1 MKIVLNPGGK
11 GRWQRNKNTI
21 ALYRK
26 REIMYEKTRFVC
38 FVLSNEN
45 RLLILR
51 EISLSDG
58 KRWGY
63 LRNKFNLNNNTLT
76 FHLNALLKAKMIVK
90 ENKKYIITDFGS
102 SSLDFVTELD
112 RIGRG

>member
-1 MKIVLNPGGK
+1 
-11 GRWQRNKNTI
+11 
-21 ALYRK
+21 
-26 REIMYEKTRFVC
+26 MYEKTRFVC
-38 FVLSNEN
+38 SVLSNEN
-45 RLLILR
+45 RLLILH

-58 KRWGY
+58 ESWGY
-63 LRNKFNLNNNTLT
+63 LRNKFNLNTLT

-102 SSLDFVTELD
+102 SSVDFVIELD